1 MTRIGRPPRRFVKVS
16 PPSAHAGIGDALR
29 QAFHMNGEGRS
40 LKKFED
46 LLDALA

>member
-1 MTRIGRPPRRFVKVS
+1 MANGSNRHFIKATPPTV
-16 PPSAHAGIGDALR
+16 HAGIGDALR

-46 LLDALA
+46 LLARLD